1 MTEAGYAIDP
11 IADKASDVAI
21 DLVNKAITDVR
32 NMFTSINMGYS
43 KKIKLINT
51 SEYFNR
57 DTDYL
62 PDLIHPNQSGKMDL
76 FKALQ
81 SNIIY

>member
-1 MTEAGYAIDP
+1 
-11 IADKASDVAI
+11 
-21 DLVNKAITDVR
+21 
-32 NMFTSINMGYS
+32 MFTSIDPRYS

-76 FKALQ
+76 FKALH